1 MAELILMRHAAA
13 LPAAAGA
20 SDFERPLS
28 SRGRAAA
35 VLAARRLSA
44 SGARVDRLLYSS
56 ARRTRETA
64 SIVARELALDP
75 AALHALEELYAANPN
90 TIRAAIQRN
99 HAEANTLLV
108 VGHNP
113 GISDFGG
120 ELIKGL
126 SPEQLA
132 TAAYWRVPLG
142 ADGWGLVTR
151 GKAAQLRPAR

>member
-13 LPAAAGA
+13 VPAAAGV
-20 SDFERPLS
+20 SDFERPLA

-44 SGARVDRLLYSS
+44 SGAHVDRLLYSS
-56 ARRTRETA
+56 ARRARETA
-64 SIVARELALDP
+64 LIVARELALDP
-75 AALHALEELYAANPN
+75 AALHALEELYAANPDA
-90 TIRAAIQRN
+90 IRAAIQRN
-99 HAEANTLLV
+99 HADATTLLV

-113 GISDFGG
+113 GISDFGR
-120 ELIKGL
+120 ELTKGL

-142 ADGWGLVTR
+142 ADHWGVIDTR
-151 GKAAQLRPAR
+151 RSRAGT